1 MKIETSNGELLDKLS
16 ILELKQK
23 NISDDK
29 KLANIKVEF
38 EELNPLALIIF
49 KENPPIISELYL
61 KLSQINAK
69 LWKIEDDIRQCE
81 REKSFDSKFVQA
93 YDNIGKAYRMLKKYD
108 LAIISYE
115 MSLKIFPK
123 GVSAHQNLG
132 VIYVEQKNWDKAIK
146 EYKILI
152 KLSPENAEG
161 YYGLANIYQRTS
173 KLKLALD
180 CFVSYSYVPMR
191 IASLS
196 GVIIAPIKLSLIL

>member
-81 REKSFDSKFVQA
+81 REKIFDSKFVQLA
-93 YDNIGKAYRMLKKYD
+93 RDVYYTNDIRSELKKEINI
-108 LAIISYE
+108 LTKSGLIEEKSYE
-115 MSLKIFPK
+115 
-123 GVSAHQNLG
+123 
-132 VIYVEQKNWDKAIK
+132 D
-146 EYKILI
+146 
-152 KLSPENAEG
+152 
-161 YYGLANIYQRTS
+161 
-173 KLKLALD
+173 
-180 CFVSYSYVPMR
+180 YS
-191 IASLS
+191 
-196 GVIIAPIKLSLIL
+196 